1 MVEVVGTAPTSVMV
15 ITKFVYRR
23 SWQAN
28 TITIKAF
35 EGDSIKIMKLTKEQL
50 LGIVRHGLTFV
61 GGLLLMKGLVDEAIL
76 SEISGAV
83 ITLTGAIWSIINKK
97 QA

>member
-28 TITIKAF
+28 SINIKAF
-35 EGDSIKIMKLTKEQL
+35 ERDSIKKEIQ
-50 LGIVRHGLTFV
+50 
-61 GGLLLMKGLVDEAIL
+61 
-76 SEISGAV
+76 
-83 ITLTGAIWSIINKK
+83 
-97 QA
+97 

>member
-28 TITIKAF
+28 IINIKAF
-35 EGDSIKIMKLTKEQL
+35 VRDSIKIMKIVKKKLKNNFFYLYDIKVVNILATKN
-50 LGIVRHGLTFV
+50 I
-61 GGLLLMKGLVDEAIL
+61 IL
-76 SEISGAV
+76 
-83 ITLTGAIWSIINKK
+83 
-97 QA
+97 

>member
-35 EGDSIKIMKLTKEQL
+35 EGDSIKIMKLNIMLNFQFLLHDNGLDIEQQM
-50 LGIVRHGLTFV
+50 
-61 GGLLLMKGLVDEAIL
+61 LM
-76 SEISGAV
+76 
-83 ITLTGAIWSIINKK
+83 SI
-97 QA
+97 QQGTPF

>member
-1 MVEVVGTAPTSVMV
+1 M
-15 ITKFVYRR
+15 K
-23 SWQAN
+23 
-28 TITIKAF
+28 
-35 EGDSIKIMKLTKEQL
+35 MKLSKEQL

-83 ITLTGAIWSIINKK
+83 ITLTGAIWSVINKN

>member
-28 TITIKAF
+28 TINIKAF
-35 EGDSIKIMKLTKEQL
+35 VRDSIKIMKIAKKKLKNNFFYLYDIKVVNILATKN
-50 LGIVRHGLTFV
+50 I
-61 GGLLLMKGLVDEAIL
+61 IL
-76 SEISGAV
+76 
-83 ITLTGAIWSIINKK
+83 
-97 QA
+97 

>member
-1 MVEVVGTAPTSVMV
+1 M
-15 ITKFVYRR
+15 K
-23 SWQAN
+23 
-28 TITIKAF
+28 
-35 EGDSIKIMKLTKEQL
+35 MKLSKEQL

-83 ITLTGAIWSIINKK
+83 ITLTGAIWSVIDKK

>member
-35 EGDSIKIMKLTKEQL
+35 ERDSIKIMKLTKEQSQEIKDQQ
-50 LGIVRHGLTFV
+50 GQAKSNE
-61 GGLLLMKGLVDEAIL
+61 KGYCPSA
-76 SEISGAV
+76 
-83 ITLTGAIWSIINKK
+83 
-97 QA
+97 

>member
-28 TITIKAF
+28 IITIKAF
-35 EGDSIKIMKLTKEQL
+35 DRDSIKIMKLTKEQ
-50 LGIVRHGLTFV
+50 T
-61 GGLLLMKGLVDEAIL
+61 DEIK
-76 SEISGAV
+76 
-83 ITLTGAIWSIINKK
+83 N
-97 QA
+97 